1 MALSTTQEQA
11 SETVLMGAGNRHLF
25 THKEWHV
32 VAIVTIAF
40 LTIITTAPFLTANW
54 PSTHDLLFHVARIR
68 SMAHGFQTGVLP
80 TQLHDVFAFGFG
92 YPSGICYPDLFL
104 YIPAL
109 LLAVGLSL
117 KTSYV
122 VFMGLM
128 NLATAC
134 ISYYSFSQV
143 FRSRSAGVAGCILW
157 TCAPYRLLDVLL
169 RAAVGESLAL
179 VFAPL
184 LVLGLWRIFLDDKSK
199 PGSGWMALGLAAA
212 GIVHS
217 HVLSIVL
224 FLMWGAAIL
233 IPLVIFRKKKG
244 ILLALGKS
252 VLLALLLCAGYLV
265 PFLDYYVHHDLLV
278 KDFYFP
284 VYEHSLEPAELLS
297 PFLDMSGLSQPL
309 GEKLSAEMPMNI
321 GWGLL
326 LTLPLAACAF
336 ALPSLRKPKTEGV
349 RPWFLVLAIVS
360 LVFMFLTTYLFPW
373 EYDGGIRILAA
384 IVRRVEIVN
393 LPCRFLGV
401 ASFTLVCLAC
411 LLTKC
416 GDRRLQIAVVACLLI
431 SLIECGYAIGTF
443 VRQVDR
449 LPEETVTAAEHES
462 FISGAEYLSQPL
474 AADFAKD
481 WPNEQ
486 FVPLSDSAQ
495 LTVDNFEHVTPQR
508 TTLSVRN
515 DSADAHRVRLPLFW
529 HQQNALVDQSTGQA
543 PEGVSMEFDEG
554 YVALVVEP
562 HVTASLAIE
571 FREPPLWRV
580 AEATSLVTAIA
591 LVVWGVRQKVI
602 QSRKPR
608 N

>member
-1 MALSTTQEQA
+1 MALSTAQQQPNEVALTN
-11 SETVLMGAGNRHLF
+11 TGNRHIF
-25 THKEWHV
+25 TREEWPV
-32 VAIVTIAF
+32 VIVVMIAV
-40 LTIITTAPFLTANW
+40 LTIITTAPFFIANW
-54 PSTHDLLFHVARIR
+54 PGTHDLLFHVARIR
-68 SMAHGFQTGVLP
+68 SMAQGIRMGVLP
-80 TQLHDVFAFGFG
+80 TQLHDAFAFGFG
-92 YPSGICYPDLFL
+92 YPSGVCYPDLFL

-109 LLAVGLSL
+109 LLAIGLSL

-122 VFMGLM
+122 AFVGLM

-134 ISYYSFSQV
+134 VSYYSFSQV

-184 LVLGLWRIFLDDKSK
+184 LVLGLWRIFLDEKSK
-199 PGSGWMALGLAAA
+199 QGAGWMVLGIAAA

-233 IPLVIFRKKKG
+233 IPLVVFRKKKG

-278 KDFYFP
+278 KTGYFP
-284 VYEHSLEPAELLS
+284 VYEHTVEPAELLS
-297 PFLDMSGLSQPL
+297 PFLSMAGLSQPL
-309 GEKLSAEMPMNI
+309 GSSLVEEMPMNV

-326 LTLPLAACAF
+326 FTLPLAACVF
-336 ALPSLRKPKTEGV
+336 VLPSFRKPKTEGARRWIV
-349 RPWFLVLAIVS
+349 VLALVS

-373 EYDGGIRILAA
+373 EYDGGLRILAA
-384 IVRRVEIVN
+384 FVRRIEVVN
-393 LPCRFLGV
+393 LTCRFLGV

-416 GDRRLQIAVVACLLI
+416 GDRRVQIAVVACLFL

-443 VRQVDR
+443 VHQVER
-449 LPEETVTAAEHES
+449 LPEETVTSSEHES
-462 FISGAEYLSQPL
+462 YISGAEYLSQPL
-474 AADFAKD
+474 TSDFAKD

-495 LTVDNFEHVTPQR
+495 LTVDSFEHVTPQR
-508 TTLSVRN
+508 TTLSVHN
-515 DSADAHRVRLPLFW
+515 DSANAHRVRLPLFW

-562 HVTASLAIE
+562 HVTANLAIE